1 MHLGNIKDGTNQSR
15 ADWFPSWSWGGAC
28 DLWGSGGERGGIRVP
43 YLRGHS
49 ANGGQVI
56 PSAQEVWC
64 VDLQLKVA
72 QPLDNGL

>member
-1 MHLGNIKDGTNQSR
+1 MHADIKDGTIESCGLG
-15 ADWFPSWSWGGAC
+15 SIVVLGGSC
-28 DLWGSGGERGGIRVP
+28 DLSGVQGSGFRVP

-56 PSAQEVWC
+56 PSAQEVWS

>member
-1 MHLGNIKDGTNQSR
+1 MHPENIEDSTNPNLPIGVLG
-15 ADWFPSWSWGGAC
+15 GGC
-28 DLWGSGGERGGIRVP
+28 DLSEVQGVRVQLP
-43 YLRGHS
+43 YLWGHS

-56 PSAQEVWC
+56 PSAHEVRS